1 MILITGGLGYIG
13 SHLAIELIKQ
23 GYQIVIFDNISTKD
37 NQNRSHINKICNCI
51 VPYYNVNLLDK
62 EKLNRLFSIFTGS
75 NKIDL
80 VIHLAGRKSVPESVK
95 EPLLYYQNLT
105 MTINLIEVMIENNV
119 KNLIF
124 SSSGTVY
131 STNGNSNNGSNDNS
145 NNGSNDSNGSTGF
158 KEDSQTGISL
168 SNPYAKSKFF
178 IEELLKD
185 LYNSDNSWNITILR
199 YFNPAGFHESRLITE
214 NSSNLFPQL
223 IKDPNNFKIYGNDFK
238 TTDGTAIR
246 DYIHI
251 RDLVSGHII
260 CLPLK
265 GLHIYNLGSGT
276 GYSVKQV
283 LDTFKRVKGVEFDY
297 QYVDRREGDIDAMVA
312 DITKIREELGW
323 TLQYSL
329 EDICKD
335 V

>member
-13 SHLAIELIKQ
+13 THLAIELIKQ
-23 GYQIVIFDNISTKD
+23 NHRIVIFDKLSNNNIENIS
-37 NQNRSHINKICNCI
+37 HIWSICNCI
-51 VPYYNVNLLDK
+51 VPYYDVDLLDK
-62 EKLNRLFSIFTGS
+62 EKLIRLFNMFKNI

-80 VIHLAGRKSVPESVK
+80 VIHLAGRKSVSESVR
-95 EPLLYYQNLT
+95 EPMLYYQNLT
-105 MTINLIEVMIENNV
+105 MTMNLIEVMIQNNV

-131 STNGNSNNGSNDNS
+131 STSINTNTNTDPNTN
-145 NNGSNDSNGSTGF
+145 TGGINRF
-158 KEDSQTGISL
+158 KEDTQTGTSL

-199 YFNPAGFHESRLITE
+199 YFNPCGYHESRLITE

-238 TTDGTAIR
+238 TEDGTAVR

-251 RDLVSGHII
+251 NDLISGHII

-283 LDTFKRVKGVEFDY
+283 LDTFKRVKNIEFEY
-297 QYVDRREGDIDAMVA
+297 QYQGRREGDIDVMIA
-312 DITKIREELGW
+312 DISKIREELGW
-323 TLQYSL
+323 IPKYTL